1 MKIAQLTVDRPVFTS
16 MLMLIAIA
24 IGLVALT
31 RLPVDLMPDVSYPTL
46 SISASYEN
54 ASPEVVE
61 ELITRPLERA
71 VAAVPGVVEITSI
84 SAEGSSQVSIRFD
97 WGIDLDAAANDVR
110 DRLDGV
116 IASLPEEADRPQLRK
131 FDPTAFPILILGV
144 ASQLD
149 PLELRRLID
158 EQLSYRLERLP
169 GVAAVDI
176 WGGLQREIQVRVRRE
191 QLQALGLP
199 LDQIVQALRD
209 ANLNLPTGSIVE
221 GTADVT
227 LRAPGRFASLDELR
241 HTVVAQRN
249 GVVIRLD
256 QVAEVYD
263 THAEPTQL
271 VRINGQP
278 GVRLGVRKQSGSNT
292 VAVADAVL
300 REVARINAEFPQ
312 VELVPVIDTAQ
323 YIRRSL
329 DNLSRSVLY
338 GGSLAVIVLLFFL
351 RDVRSTAVVASAIPI
366 SVIATFGL
374 IYFGGFTLNLMTLG
388 GLALGVGMMVDNAIV
403 VLENITRI
411 RDEEGAA
418 VRDAAVQGAE
428 QVTAAVIAS
437 TLTTLSVFLPM
448 AFMRDM
454 SGQLFQQFA
463 WVVGFSLLASLVVAL
478 TLVPMLASK
487 LMRLRRR
494 ASDRSAVAEASRRGF
509 FRLGQLYDRL
519 LVASLR
525 HRLTVLAITTLLLLG
540 SLLLIPRVGGELMP
554 VSDEGEVRIS
564 LEMEPGTRLEVLD
577 ERMRRVEDIVY
588 AAVPEMQAAVVS
600 AGASGFRHGSTATG
614 EIRLSLV
621 PVKERSRSS
630 AEIAAALRPLLADIP
645 GVVIRTR
652 AGQGLFLLRIGTGGS
667 DRLAIEIR
675 GHELPV
681 LEQLA
686 AEVRQALSDVPGIT
700 DLMVSRSEGAPEQVF
715 RIDRLRAADLG
726 LSVAQITRTVQTA
739 IAGRSAGQYRDA
751 GEEYPIV
758 VRLKDAE
765 RMTLEEVLELP
776 LVASDGRQIPLR
788 RVVQVEPEIGPV
800 QIERKNQQ
808 RVIMLTGEVAGRDL
822 LSVARDV
829 QRRLAAI
836 PTPRNYE
843 LTLAGDYEEQQKAF
857 RELML
862 SLVLA
867 VGLVY
872 MILASLYESL
882 RDPLIV
888 MLSVPLAAIGVVLT
902 LYLTGTTFNMQSA
915 IGVIMLVGIVVN
927 NAILIVDQAGRL
939 RQEGR
944 VVAEA
949 VREAGRRRLRP
960 ILMTTLTTVL
970 GLLPLALGIGE
981 GAETQAPMARVVIG
995 GLTSSTLITL
1005 VVIPV
1010 VYTLF
1015 HKERPA

>member
-97 WGIDLDAAANDVR
+97 WGTDLDAAANDVR

-403 VLENITRI
+403 VLENT
-411 RDEEGAA
+411 
-418 VRDAAVQGAE
+418 
-428 QVTAAVIAS
+428 
-437 TLTTLSVFLPM
+437 
-448 AFMRDM
+448 
-454 SGQLFQQFA
+454 GQ
-463 WVVGFSLLASLVVAL
+463 
-478 TLVPMLASK
+478 P
-487 LMRLRRR
+487 
-494 ASDRSAVAEASRRGF
+494 
-509 FRLGQLYDRL
+509 
-519 LVASLR
+519 
-525 HRLTVLAITTLLLLG
+525 
-540 SLLLIPRVGGELMP
+540 
-554 VSDEGEVRIS
+554 SDE
-564 LEMEPGTRLEVLD
+564 P
-577 ERMRRVEDIVY
+577 
-588 AAVPEMQAAVVS
+588 
-600 AGASGFRHGSTATG
+600 
-614 EIRLSLV
+614 
-621 PVKERSRSS
+621 
-630 AEIAAALRPLLADIP
+630 ALR
-645 GVVIRTR
+645 
-652 AGQGLFLLRIGTGGS
+652 S
-667 DRLAIEIR
+667 
-675 GHELPV
+675 
-681 LEQLA
+681 
-686 AEVRQALSDVPGIT
+686 
-700 DLMVSRSEGAPEQVF
+700 
-715 RIDRLRAADLG
+715 
-726 LSVAQITRTVQTA
+726 
-739 IAGRSAGQYRDA
+739 
-751 GEEYPIV
+751 
-758 VRLKDAE
+758 
-765 RMTLEEVLELP
+765 
-776 LVASDGRQIPLR
+776 
-788 RVVQVEPEIGPV
+788 
-800 QIERKNQQ
+800 
-808 RVIMLTGEVAGRDL
+808 
-822 LSVARDV
+822 
-829 QRRLAAI
+829 
-836 PTPRNYE
+836 
-843 LTLAGDYEEQQKAF
+843 
-857 RELML
+857 
-862 SLVLA
+862 
-867 VGLVY
+867 
-872 MILASLYESL
+872 
-882 RDPLIV
+882 
-888 MLSVPLAAIGVVLT
+888 
-902 LYLTGTTFNMQSA
+902 
-915 IGVIMLVGIVVN
+915 
-927 NAILIVDQAGRL
+927 
-939 RQEGR
+939 
-944 VVAEA
+944 
-949 VREAGRRRLRP
+949 
-960 ILMTTLTTVL
+960 
-970 GLLPLALGIGE
+970 
-981 GAETQAPMARVVIG
+981 
-995 GLTSSTLITL
+995 
-1005 VVIPV
+1005 
-1010 VYTLF
+1010 
-1015 HKERPA
+1015 